1 MRKAQFLLVFYLL
14 FCGVLVAEAQKVKMS
29 KTQKQK
35 KYTAAT
41 EREIKEFFDSYAED
55 LRQHRREAIAN
66 RYDPRGYFR
75 MGNGSKTL
83 VSLEDVKNRYL
94 TKWVGPKSFEWRDV
108 SIEVLSP
115 AAAVVVGLFDW
126 QRDAGEK
133 ETYSYTGL
141 LVKQSGKWRIRLEDE
156 SGAPPQL
163 PQSTQPSQQE
173 RKAITLD
180 STVLDK
186 YVGQYQITPE
196 RIMTVTNE
204 NGKLMAQLTGQPKV
218 EIFAESET
226 KFFLKVIDA
235 QITFVK
241 DAEGRVANMI
251 LHQRGAVLRH
261 KKSNKPAL
269 HILIK
274 PH

>member
-1 MRKAQFLLVFYLL
+1 MRKAQFLLLFYLL
-14 FCGVLVAEAQKVKMS
+14 FCCCFVTGAQTI
-29 KTQKQK
+29 KTT
-35 KYTAAT
+35 TAQNQNDAAIV

-94 TKWVGPKSFEWRDV
+94 TKWVGPKSFEWRDI

-115 AAAVVVGLFDW
+115 EAAVVVGLFDW
-126 QRDAGEK
+126 QRDVGDK
-133 ETYSYTGL
+133 VTFSYTGL
-141 LVKQSGKWRIRLEDE
+141 LVKHSGKWRIRLEDE
-156 SGAPPQL
+156 SEAPTKL
-163 PQSTQPSQQE
+163 PQQE

-180 STVLDK
+180 SAILEQ
-186 YVGQYQITPE
+186 YVGQYQLSPNL
-196 RIMTVTNE
+196 IMTVTNE
-204 NGKLMAQLTGQPKV
+204 NGKLMTQASGQPKV

-226 KFFLKVIDA
+226 KFFVKAFDA

-241 DAEGRVANMI
+241 DTQGRITNMI
-251 LHQRGAVLRH
+251 LHQRGRDTSAQ
-261 KKSNKPAL
+261 K
-269 HILIK
+269 IK
-274 PH
+274 

>member
-1 MRKAQFLLVFYLL
+1 MRKAQFLLLFYLL
-14 FCGVLVAEAQKVKMS
+14 FCCCFVTGAQTI
-29 KTQKQK
+29 KTT
-35 KYTAAT
+35 TAQNQNDAAIV

-94 TKWVGPKSFEWRDV
+94 TKWVGPKSFEWRDI

-115 AAAVVVGLFDW
+115 EAAVVVGLFDW
-126 QRDAGEK
+126 QRDAREK

-156 SGAPPQL
+156 SGAPTKL
-163 PQSTQPSQQE
+163 PQQE

-180 STVLDK
+180 SAILEQ
-186 YVGQYQITPE
+186 YVGQYQLSPNL
-196 RIMTVTNE
+196 IMTVTNE
-204 NGKLMAQLTGQPKV
+204 NGKLMTQASGQPKV

-226 KFFLKVIDA
+226 KFFVKAFDA

-241 DAEGRVANMI
+241 DTQGRITNMI
-251 LHQRGAVLRH
+251 LHQRGRDTSAQ
-261 KKSNKPAL
+261 K
-269 HILIK
+269 IK
-274 PH
+274 

>member
-1 MRKAQFLLVFYLL
+1 MRKAQFLLLFYLL
-14 FCGVLVAEAQKVKMS
+14 FCCCFVTGAQTI
-29 KTQKQK
+29 KTT
-35 KYTAAT
+35 TAQNQNDAAIV

-156 SGAPPQL
+156 SGAPTKL
-163 PQSTQPSQQE
+163 PQQE

-180 STVLDK
+180 SAILEQ
-186 YVGQYQITPE
+186 YVGQYQLSPNL
-196 RIMTVTNE
+196 IMTVTNE
-204 NGKLMAQLTGQPKV
+204 NGKLMTQASGQPKV

-226 KFFLKVIDA
+226 KFFVKAFDA

-241 DAEGRVANMI
+241 DTQGRITNMI
-251 LHQRGAVLRH
+251 LHQRGRDTSAQ
-261 KKSNKPAL
+261 K
-269 HILIK
+269 IK
-274 PH
+274 

>member
-1 MRKAQFLLVFYLL
+1 
-14 FCGVLVAEAQKVKMS
+14 
-29 KTQKQK
+29 
-35 KYTAAT
+35 
-41 EREIKEFFDSYAED
+41 
-55 LRQHRREAIAN
+55 
-66 RYDPRGYFR
+66 

-83 VSLEDVKNRYL
+83 VSFDNVKNRYL
-94 TKWVGPKSFEWRDV
+94 TNWTGPKSFEWRDV

-115 AAAVVVGLFDW
+115 DAAVVTALFDW

-133 ETYSYTGL
+133 ATYSYTGL
-141 LVKQSGKWRIRLEDE
+141 LVKHSGKWRIRLEDE
-156 SGAPPQL
+156 SGAPPQ
-163 PQSTQPSQQE
+163 PQQSARPAQPTQTGQQE

-251 LHQRGAVLRH
+251 LHQRGRGTSAQ
-261 KKSNKPAL
+261 K
-269 HILIK
+269 IK
-274 PH
+274 

>member
-1 MRKAQFLLVFYLL
+1 MRKAQFLLLFYLL
-14 FCGVLVAEAQKVKMS
+14 FCCCFVTGAQTI
-29 KTQKQK
+29 KTT
-35 KYTAAT
+35 TAQNQNDAAIV

-180 STVLDK
+180 SAVLDK
-186 YVGQYQITPE
+186 YVGQYQITPNL
-196 RIMTVTNE
+196 IMIVTNE
-204 NGKLMAQLTGQPKV
+204 TGKLMAQLTGQPKV
-218 EIFAESET
+218 EIFAESEI

-241 DAEGRVANMI
+241 DAEGRVTNMI
-251 LHQRGAVLRH
+251 LHQRGRATPGQ
-261 KKSNKPAL
+261 K
-269 HILIK
+269 IK
-274 PH
+274 